1 MQETVSKGKTFG
13 NIQQQTTFLS
23 LLSVHGYS
31 INDYRNTD
39 QNEEREIEKI
49 YELVNINLF
58 CK

>member
-13 NIQQQTTFLS
+13 NIQHFLS

-31 INDYRNTD
+31 INDYMNTD

-49 YELVNINLF
+49 
-58 CK
+58 